1 MLLLALRVPAH
12 PLPPTQGLKLIVGN
26 QTGHGGTKLMQLCIC
41 IYLSFPR
48 GDKAGPT
55 GATRLNLSANSD
67 GGLEGGDPHQVTSC
81 NLLNSKLDQII
92 RHRPAIDVYARTFDG
107 FALTADTWESQRQ
120 ILLDHLIGK
129 KVASFPALLFKEQVE
144 VVCAKTRWT
153 IVLFCSFSP
162 MYFQTQ
168 TKYFLSTKKFLH
180 FLLCPPF

>member
-55 GATRLNLSANSD
+55 GATRLDLSANSD

-120 ILLDHLIGK
+120 ILLDDLIGK
-129 KVASFPALLFKEQVE
+129 KVASFPT
-144 VVCAKTRWT
+144 C
-153 IVLFCSFSP
+153 
-162 MYFQTQ
+162 
-168 TKYFLSTKKFLH
+168 
-180 FLLCPPF
+180 

>member
-12 PLPPTQGLKLIVGN
+12 PLPPTKGLKLVVGN
-26 QTGHGGTKLMQLCIC
+26 QTEHCDTKLMQLNLTPLCSIC

-55 GATRLNLSANSD
+55 GATRLDLSANSD

-120 ILLDHLIGK
+120 ILLDDLIGK
-129 KVASFPALLFKEQVE
+129 KVASFPAL
-144 VVCAKTRWT
+144 
-153 IVLFCSFSP
+153 
-162 MYFQTQ
+162 
-168 TKYFLSTKKFLH
+168 
-180 FLLCPPF
+180 